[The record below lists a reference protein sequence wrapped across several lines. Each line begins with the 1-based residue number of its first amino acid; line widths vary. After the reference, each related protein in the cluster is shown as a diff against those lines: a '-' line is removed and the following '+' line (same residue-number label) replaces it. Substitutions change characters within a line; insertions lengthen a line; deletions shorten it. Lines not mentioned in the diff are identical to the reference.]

1 MLLKES
7 QNIIG
12 IEKVDDVV
20 KRLLSL
26 EMANQEKLKIKQE
39 QLINKVMDNPVD
51 TSSLEAQIVPLTVKI
66 HNYEEHMQKTLTGQS
81 PQALSADEHW
91 PEEQDAPKAL

>member
-66 HNYEEHMQKTLTGQS
+66 HN
-81 PQALSADEHW
+81 
-91 PEEQDAPKAL
+91 